1 MEDKRYRIE
10 GRIVVEVPDGTGTLK
25 VEAMIREALESSA
38 IGVTEMTVDG
48 DEASREDWED
58 LAERAAGTDCCEGEG
73 EGNA

>member
-10 GRIVVEVPDGTGTLK
+10 GRVVVEVPDGTGTLK

-58 LAERAAGTDCCEGEG
+58 LAARAAGTDCREGEG